1 MVNIEYRKQQ
11 ARRIARPRHLDAE
24 ALYAA
29 ALSVQKDAPV
39 SFYAALLQAAAEAT
53 AAESTPAV
61 RGKCLYCLAEGPA
74 GLFEPIGGNVDDV
87 ACKAR
92 ECCRIREAGE
102 RPAYYLSALLRAVR
116 AELAQASAAELA
128 ALAVDL
134 GGYRAAVVAELARQG
149 GGQADIAA
157 EAAGREA
164 GKAARRS

>member
-1 MVNIEYRKQQ
+1 MSINEKCAGCEAGVTYAADGYGARLCAYDAAAAQ
-11 ARRIARPRHLDAE
+11 ARGQAVSWDEDAPQGAMATPAARP
-24 ALYAA
+24 
-29 ALSVQKDAPV
+29 K
-39 SFYAALLQAAAEAT
+39 T
-53 AAESTPAV
+53 
-61 RGKCLYCLAEGPA
+61 GKCLYCLAEGPA

-134 GGYRAAVVAELARQG
+134 GGYRAAVVAELARRG
-149 GGQADIAA
+149 GGLADIVA

-164 GKAARRS
+164 RKAARRS